1 MVLQNSI
8 DERGKNTFKDGTLIR
23 LLQKERYDEPEEE
36 EESWN
41 ELWKKE
47 ERQYAGVDQCSLK
60 EALLQLL
67 WGGVEMRVG
76 Q

>member
-23 LLQKERYDEPEEE
+23 LLQKERYDEPEGE

-41 ELWKKE
+41 EL
-47 ERQYAGVDQCSLK
+47 
-60 EALLQLL
+60 
-67 WGGVEMRVG
+67 
-76 Q
+76 